1 MLPQESDV
9 VITVS
14 TCRIVVCRR
23 CKLPNGSLTSECAQN
38 ADSLGADAMLVLARG
53 QRPFRTGQELP
64 CPPELTAR
72 AQWS

>member
-23 CKLPNGSLTSECAQN
+23 CKLPNGSLTYECAQS
-38 ADSLGADAMLVLARG
+38 ADSLEADAMLVLAQG
-53 QRPFRTGQELP
+53 QRPFRTGQEFP
-64 CPPELTAR
+64 YPPELA
-72 AQWS
+72 AQA